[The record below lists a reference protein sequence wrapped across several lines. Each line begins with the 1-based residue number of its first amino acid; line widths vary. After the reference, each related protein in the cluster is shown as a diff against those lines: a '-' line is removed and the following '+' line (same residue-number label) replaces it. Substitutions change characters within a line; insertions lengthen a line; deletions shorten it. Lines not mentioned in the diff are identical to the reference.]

1 MSNNSYIPPDVWKWD
16 QESGGIFAK
25 TNRPIAG
32 ATHQKILPIGKHPL
46 QLYSLATPNG
56 VKVTILLEEL
66 LALGFEGAEY
76 DAWLVKIDGNQFGSG
91 FVELNPNSKI
101 PTFAD
106 HSLGTPIRIFE
117 SGAIMLY
124 LANKYN
130 KFIPQ
135 KHYWEVIEWLVFQ
148 LSQVGP
154 LLGQAH
160 QFLFYYP
167 NQDRFVE
174 EKYIGYTKRIYQT
187 LDNRLRNYQY
197 LATEYSIA
205 DISTWPWIARFERHR
220 VSLIDYPNVLRW
232 YNSIRKRSA
241 VIKGYNVVGEKK
253 EIPF

>member
-1 MSNNSYIPPDVWKWD
+1 MID
-16 QESGGIFAK
+16 
-25 TNRPIAG
+25 
-32 ATHQKILPIGKHPL
+32 
-46 QLYSLATPNG
+46 LYTWPTPNG
-56 VKVTILLEEL
+56 RKISILLEEL
-66 LALGFEGAEY
+66 EVPYTVYPININNSE
-76 DAWLVKIDGNQFGSG
+76 QFSES
-91 FVELNPNSKI
+91 FSQISPSNKI
-101 PTFAD
+101 PAILD
-106 HSLGTPIRIFE
+106 NENDQSIFE

>member
-1 MSNNSYIPPDVWKWD
+1 MID
-16 QESGGIFAK
+16 
-25 TNRPIAG
+25 
-32 ATHQKILPIGKHPL
+32 
-46 QLYSLATPNG
+46 LYTWPTPNG
-56 VKVTILLEEL
+56 RKISIMLEEL
-66 LALGFEGAEY
+66 EVPYTVYPININNSE
-76 DAWLVKIDGNQFGSG
+76 QFSKS
-91 FVELNPNSKI
+91 FSQISPSNKI
-101 PTFAD
+101 PAILD
-106 HSLGTPIRIFE
+106 NENDQSIFE